1 METTPNLSLP
11 YIMPSQAQKHVT
23 HNEALQTLDS
33 IVQLAV
39 LDRDL
44 SVPPAAPSDGERYI
58 IAADA
63 TGEWAEK
70 DGWIAA
76 RQDGGWIFLR
86 PQPGWLCLVVDEET
100 LLFWTGAQWQGAASA
115 PGALQNVP
123 LLGLG
128 TSADAVNPLSAK
140 LNKALWAAL
149 TTTEG
154 GNGDL
159 RYTLNKQGPDNVL
172 SLLMQSNW
180 SGRAEI
186 GLVGNDDLS
195 IRVSA
200 DGSTWRDV
208 LTVDRTSGKVAL
220 PASDFLSNFAVSL
233 LSDSGRFA
241 GNDARTQLAGPFV
254 FPSYLTAY
262 NGSTVADGGKFI
274 TDNNDYGGTAGVLDP
289 NIRDLIDKIREPAYR
304 RYGVEFHAALITMGS
319 GTASS
324 PVTLNGAEHYL
335 SLFLTFGPRA
345 PAMTFHAYVCALD
358 GPIVYLPSAGQTI
371 FKNGVKVSDTP
382 TITNADGWASITV
395 FDQQNSRESW
405 DYSPTPLTLYAQE
418 GHRYLMAC
426 PALMGGLARVDDSVG
441 IISGINRW
449 LP

>member
-44 SVPPAAPSDGERYI
+44 SAPPAASGDGDRYI
-58 IAADA
+58 VAADA

-70 DGWIAA
+70 DGWIATL
-76 RQDGGWIFLR
+76 QDGGWIFLR

-100 LLFWTGAQWQGAASA
+100 LLFWTGTQWQEAASA
-115 PGALQNVP
+115 PSALQNVP

-208 LTVDRTSGKVAL
+208 LTVDRASGKVAL
-220 PASDFLSNFAVSL
+220 PASDFLSNFAVS
-233 LSDSGRFA
+233 
-241 GNDARTQLAGPFV
+241 
-254 FPSYLTAY
+254 
-262 NGSTVADGGKFI
+262 
-274 TDNNDYGGTAGVLDP
+274 
-289 NIRDLIDKIREPAYR
+289 
-304 RYGVEFHAALITMGS
+304 
-319 GTASS
+319 
-324 PVTLNGAEHYL
+324 
-335 SLFLTFGPRA
+335 
-345 PAMTFHAYVCALD
+345 
-358 GPIVYLPSAGQTI
+358 
-371 FKNGVKVSDTP
+371 
-382 TITNADGWASITV
+382 
-395 FDQQNSRESW
+395 
-405 DYSPTPLTLYAQE
+405 
-418 GHRYLMAC
+418 
-426 PALMGGLARVDDSVG
+426 
-441 IISGINRW
+441 
-449 LP
+449 